1 MEEKDQ
7 MFNQNI
13 SSRNIAILDLRKK
26 NNPTDLFI
34 GKFLQ
39 RKHIEKGFERK
50 KSLKSEFAFLN

>member
-50 KSLKSEFAFLN
+50 NR